1 MRKPKQAIVKIEV
14 AYSASPDY
22 RARLGKVID
31 LLLRPLSIERIQK
44 VQTKKGG
51 V

>member
-1 MRKPKQAIVKIEV
+1 MKIEV
-14 AYSASPDY
+14 AYGVCPDY
-22 RARLGKVID
+22 QARLSKVID